1 MAHSKWKDEY
11 TKKLCTA
18 EEAARAVRNG
28 DRIMNPLCLGQ
39 PTNLIMDAIADR
51 KDELKDVE
59 FNALLT
65 LRPYK
70 ILKPEYRG
78 TFRINAGFL
87 GTPSI
92 RAAFPESE
100 SYGRYVPVSSFSTS
114 KQYSYY
120 RKPDVV
126 VLMCTPPDK
135 DGFVNLGPDLFYT
148 RAMVEGVQTGRGVM
162 GGARVVI
169 AEINDQY
176 PPAFGYT
183 KMHLS
188 QFTHIVQNSVKLPAP
203 PPPKPTEAHHKIAE
217 NVVSLL
223 RDRDTIQIGIGAL
236 PMVVSDL
243 IMHSDLKDLGVLTE
257 MLPTGAPQWVAKGI
271 CTGKYK
277 KFRPGEINC
286 TFMGPSAE
294 LYEFIQKSEF
304 VKFFPSIMTNH
315 PSVLGA
321 EDQLVGV
328 NGAIEIDLCGQV
340 NSTSFG
346 ERIFSGHG
354 GQIDFAMGCRMSEF
368 GRMIFATESVGRD
381 ENRNLISRIVKY
393 LTPGTM
399 VNVPCHLVDYVVTE
413 NGIAGPLE
421 GMSVI
426 ERAEALIKVAHPK
439 FQDEL
444 VKAAKDR
451 GIFQ

>member
-1 MAHSKWKDEY
+1 MSSENWSDLYK
-11 TKKLCTA
+11 KKLCKA
-18 EEAARAVRNG
+18 EEAALAVKSG

-39 PTNLIMDAIADR
+39 PTNLVMDAIADR
-51 KDELKDVE
+51 KDEIKDCE

-70 ILKPEYRG
+70 IFKPEYRG
-78 TFRINAGFL
+78 SFRINAGFL
-87 GTPSI
+87 GTPTI
-92 RAAFPESE
+92 RSCFPISE

-120 RKPDVV
+120 RRPDVV
-126 VLMCTPPDK
+126 VLMVTPPDK
-135 DGFVNLGPDLFYT
+135 EGFVNLGPDLFYT
-148 RAMVEGVQTGRGVM
+148 RAMIEGVQTSRGVI

-169 AEINDQY
+169 AEENDQY
-176 PPAFGYT
+176 TPAFGYT
-183 KMHLS
+183 KLHVSKL
-188 QFTHIVQNSVKLPAP
+188 THIVQNSAKLPAP
-203 PPPKPTEAHHKIAE
+203 PPPTPSEAHHKIAE

-223 RDRDTIQIGIGAL
+223 RDRDTLQIGIGAL

-243 IMHSDLKDLGVLTE
+243 IVKSDLKDIGVLTE
-257 MLPTGAPQWVAKGI
+257 MLPTGAPQWVEKGI

-294 LYEFIQKSEF
+294 LYEFIQKNEF
-304 VKFFPSIMTNH
+304 VKFFPSNMTNH
-315 PSVLGA
+315 PTVLGA

-328 NGAIEIDLCGQV
+328 NGALEIDLAGQIASV
-340 NSTSFG
+340 TCG

-354 GQIDFAMGCRMSEF
+354 GQIDFAMACRMSEF
-368 GRMIFATESVGRD
+368 GRMIIATESVGRD
-381 ENRNLISRIVKY
+381 ENRNLISRIVKF
-393 LTPGTM
+393 LKPGGL
-399 VNVPCHLVDYVVTE
+399 VNIPCHLIDYVVTE

-421 GMSVI
+421 GMSVA
-426 ERAEALIKVAHPK
+426 ERADALIKIAHK
-439 FQDEL
+439 DFQDEL
-444 VKAAKDR
+444 VKDAKER

>member
-1 MAHSKWKDEY
+1 MQSGDWKDVY
-11 TKKLCTA
+11 KSRLCKVD
-18 EEAARAVRNG
+18 EAARAVRSG
-28 DRIMNPLCLGQ
+28 DRIMTPLMLGQ

-51 KDELKDVE
+51 KDELKGCE

-65 LRPYK
+65 MRPYK
-70 ILKPEYRG
+70 MMKPEYKG
-78 TFRINAGFL
+78 SFRINAGFL
-87 GTPSI
+87 GTPAI
-92 RAAFPESE
+92 RSCFPESE

-120 RKPDVV
+120 RRPDVV
-126 VLMCTPPDK
+126 VMMVTPPDR
-135 DGFVNLGPDLFYT
+135 DGFVNLGPDLFFT
-148 RAMVEGVQTGRGVM
+148 RAMVEGLQTSRGIM

-169 AEINDQY
+169 AEENDQY
-176 PPAFGYT
+176 PPAFGHT
-183 KMHLS
+183 KLHVSKL
-188 QFTHIVQNSVKLPAP
+188 THIVPNSSKLPAP
-203 PPPKPTEAHHKIAE
+203 PPPNPTETHHKIAE

-243 IMHSDLKDLGVLTE
+243 IVKSDLRDIGVLTE
-257 MLPTGAPQWVAKGI
+257 MLPTGAPQWVEKGI
-271 CTGKYK
+271 CTGKFK

-294 LYEFIQKSEF
+294 LYEFIRKNDF
-304 VKFFPSIMTNH
+304 VKFFPSNMTNH
-315 PSVLGA
+315 PAILGA
-321 EDQLVGV
+321 EDQLVGI
-328 NGAIEIDLCGQV
+328 NGALELDLAGQV
-340 NSTSFG
+340 ASLTCG

-368 GRMIFATESVGRD
+368 GRMIIATESVGRD
-381 ENRNLISRIVKY
+381 EKRNPVSRIVKF
-393 LTPGTM
+393 LKPGGL
-399 VNVPCHLVDYVVTE
+399 VNIPCHLVDYVVTE

-421 GMSVI
+421 GMSVA
-426 ERAEALIKVAHPK
+426 ERAEALIKVAHPQ

-444 VKAAKDR
+444 VKAARDR

>member
-1 MAHSKWKDEY
+1 MQSGNWKDVY
-11 TKKLCTA
+11 KNKLCTA
-18 EEAARAVRNG
+18 EEAARSVRSG
-28 DRIMNPLCLGQ
+28 DRLMNPLCLGQ

-51 KDELKDVE
+51 KDELKDCE

-70 ILKPEYRG
+70 MFKPEYG
-78 TFRINAGFL
+78 GSFRINAGFL
-87 GTPSI
+87 GTPST

-120 RKPDVV
+120 RRPDVV
-126 VLMCTPPDK
+126 VLMCTPPDNE
-135 DGFVNLGPDLFYT
+135 GFVNLGPDLFYT
-148 RAMVEGVQTGRGVM
+148 RAMVEGVLTSRGVM

-169 AEINDQY
+169 AEENEHY

-183 KMHLS
+183 KLHVSKL
-188 QFTHIVQNSVKLPAP
+188 THIVQNSAKLPAP

-217 NVVSLL
+217 NVVKLL

-243 IMHSDLKDLGVLTE
+243 IVKSDLKDMGILTE
-257 MLPTGAPQWVAKGI
+257 MLPTGAPQWVEKGI

-294 LYEFIQKSEF
+294 LYEFVQKSEF
-304 VKFFPSIMTNH
+304 VKFFPSNMTNH

-328 NGAIEIDLCGQV
+328 NGAIEIDLSGQV
-340 NSTSFG
+340 NSTTFG

-381 ENRNLISRIVKY
+381 EKRNPISRIVKY

-399 VNVPCHLVDYVVTE
+399 VNVPCHLVDYVATE

-421 GMSVI
+421 GMSVM

-439 FQDEL
+439 FQDDL
-444 VKAAKDR
+444 VKAAKER
-451 GIFQ
+451 GIFK

>member
-1 MAHSKWKDEY
+1 MAYGKWKDDY
-11 TKKLCTA
+11 AKKVCTA
-18 EEAARAVRNG
+18 EEAARAVKSG

-70 ILKPEYRG
+70 FFKPEYRAS
-78 TFRINAGFL
+78 FRVNAGFL

-120 RKPDVV
+120 RRPDVV
-126 VLMCTPPDK
+126 VLMCTPPDNE
-135 DGFVNLGPDLFYT
+135 GFVNLGPDLFYT
-148 RAMVEGVQTGRGVM
+148 RAMVEGVLTSRGVM

-169 AEINDQY
+169 AEENEHY

-183 KMHLS
+183 KMHFS
-188 QFTHIVQNSVKLPAP
+188 KFTHIVKNAVKLPAP

-217 NVVSLL
+217 NVVKLL

-243 IMHSDLKDLGVLTE
+243 IVKSDLKDIGVLTE
-257 MLPTGAPQWVAKGI
+257 MLPTGAPQWVEKGI

-294 LYEFIQKSEF
+294 LYEFVQKSEF
-304 VKFFPSIMTNH
+304 VKFFPSNMTNH

-381 ENRNLISRIVKY
+381 ANRNLISRIVKY

-399 VNVPCHLVDYVVTE
+399 VNVPCHLVDYVATE

-426 ERAEALIKVAHPK
+426 ERAEALIKIAHPK
-439 FQDEL
+439 FQDDL
-444 VKAAKDR
+444 VKAAKER

>member
-1 MAHSKWKDEY
+1 MQSGDWKDVY
-11 TKKLCTA
+11 KSRLCKVD
-18 EEAARAVRNG
+18 EAARAVRSG
-28 DRIMNPLCLGQ
+28 DRIMTPLMLGQ

-51 KDELKDVE
+51 KDELKGCE

-65 LRPYK
+65 MRPYK
-70 ILKPEYRG
+70 MMKPEYKG
-78 TFRINAGFL
+78 SFRINAGFL
-87 GTPSI
+87 GTPAI
-92 RAAFPESE
+92 RSCFPESE

-120 RKPDVV
+120 RRPDVV
-126 VLMCTPPDK
+126 VMMVTPPDR
-135 DGFVNLGPDLFYT
+135 DGFVNLGPDLFFT
-148 RAMVEGVQTGRGVM
+148 RAMVEGLQTGRGIM

-169 AEINDQY
+169 AEENDQY
-176 PPAFGYT
+176 PPAFGHT
-183 KMHLS
+183 KLHVSKL
-188 QFTHIVQNSVKLPAP
+188 THIVPNSSKLPAP
-203 PPPKPTEAHHKIAE
+203 PPPNPTETHHKIAE

-243 IMHSDLKDLGVLTE
+243 IVKSDLRDIGVLTE
-257 MLPTGAPQWVAKGI
+257 MLPTGAPQWVEKGI
-271 CTGKYK
+271 CTGKFK

-294 LYEFIQKSEF
+294 LYEFIRKNDF
-304 VKFFPSIMTNH
+304 VKFFPSNMTNH
-315 PSVLGA
+315 PAILGA
-321 EDQLVGV
+321 EDQLVGI
-328 NGAIEIDLCGQV
+328 NGALELDLAGQV
-340 NSTSFG
+340 ASLTCG

-368 GRMIFATESVGRD
+368 GRMIIATESVGRD
-381 ENRNLISRIVKY
+381 EKRNPVSRIVKF
-393 LTPGTM
+393 LKPGGL
-399 VNVPCHLVDYVVTE
+399 VNIPCHLVDYVVTE

-421 GMSVI
+421 GMSVA
-426 ERAEALIKVAHPK
+426 ERAEALIKVAHPQ

-444 VKAAKDR
+444 VKAARDR

>member
-1 MAHSKWKDEY
+1 MSNRDWKDDY
-11 TKKLCTA
+11 RKKLCTA
-18 EEAARAVRNG
+18 EEAARAVKSG

-51 KDELKDVE
+51 KDELQDVE

-78 TFRINAGFL
+78 SFRINAGFL

-92 RAAFPESE
+92 RSAFPLNE

-120 RKPDVV
+120 RRPDVV
-126 VLMCTPPDK
+126 VMMCTPPDK

-148 RAMVEGVQTGRGVM
+148 RAMVEGVQTSRGVM

-169 AEINDQY
+169 AEENDQY

-183 KMHLS
+183 KMHIS
-188 QFTHIVQNSVKLPAP
+188 QFTHIVKNSSKLPAP
-203 PPPKPTEAHHKIAE
+203 PPPKPTEAHQKIAE

-294 LYEFIQKSEF
+294 LYEFVQKSEF
-304 VKFFPSIMTNH
+304 VKFFPSNMTNH

-321 EDQLVGV
+321 EDQLVGI
-328 NGAIEIDLCGQV
+328 NGVLEIDLAGQIA
-340 NSTSFG
+340 SLTCG

-354 GQIDFAMGCRMSEF
+354 GQIDFAMACRMSEF
-368 GRMIFATESVGRD
+368 GRLIIATESVGRD
-381 ENRNLISRIVKY
+381 ENRNLISRIVKF
-393 LTPGTM
+393 LQPGSL
-399 VNVPCHLVDYVVTE
+399 VNIPCHLVDYVVTE
-413 NGIAGPLE
+413 NGVAGPLE
-421 GMSVI
+421 GMSVA
-426 ERAEALIKVAHPK
+426 ERAEALIRVAHPK
-439 FQDEL
+439 FQDDL
-444 VKAAKDR
+444 VKAAKER